1 MKAKEIRELT
11 TEEITQR
18 ILDNRKDVTHLRF
31 QKAVAGI
38 EDPAAFRVKRR
49 EIARL
54 TTILRER
61 ELNQTN
67 ATTSSNES
75 SND

>member
-18 ILDNRKDVTHLRF
+18 ISDNRKDVQHLRF
-31 QKAVAGI
+31 QNAVAGL
-38 EDPAAFRVKRR
+38 EDPASFRAKRR

-54 TTILRER
+54 KTILRER
-61 ELNQTN
+61 ELEQ
-67 ATTSSNES
+67 A
-75 SND
+75 NDDKE

>member
-11 TEEITQR
+11 TEEIAQR
-18 ILDNRKDVTHLRF
+18 ILDNKKDVQHLRF
-31 QKAVAGI
+31 QNAIAGI

-54 TTILRER
+54 KTILRER
-61 ELNQTN
+61 EVNQTS
-67 ATTSSNES
+67 ATTSSQ
-75 SND
+75 

>member
-18 ILDNRKDVTHLRF
+18 ILDGKKDAQHLRF
-31 QKAVAGI
+31 QNAISGL
-38 EDPAAFRVKRR
+38 EDPANFRAKRR

-54 TTILRER
+54 KTILKER
-61 ELNQTN
+61 ELEETN
-67 ATTSSNES
+67 ATDDNK
-75 SND
+75 